1 MSKIMVVD
9 DDTELRENL
18 TEILVDADH
27 EVFSANLSEKALQML
42 KDEAVDL
49 ILLDLIMPGMGGM
62 DAIPLFRR
70 TCPGARII
78 VMTAFSTVGNAVESL
93 KKGAND
99 YIAKPFKI
107 EELLTTV
114 RKNLEEGRFLSCK
127 LFLDMDDT
135 FSSLANVT
143 RRKVLYI
150 LAQEGS
156 VRFMDLARKLDMPDH
171 TKMNFHLKVLK
182 ENGLIEQN
190 EGKSYLLSPRGR
202 QVKECLDFIVKNLTS

>member
-27 EVFSANLSEKALQML
+27 EVFSANQSEKALQML
-42 KDEAVDL
+42 EDEAVDL

-70 TCPGARII
+70 TCPGARVI

>member
-27 EVFSANLSEKALQML
+27 EVFSANQSEKALQML
-42 KDEAVDL
+42 EDEAVDL

-62 DAIPLFRR
+62 DAIPLLRR

>member
-27 EVFSANLSEKALQML
+27 EVFSANQSEKALQML
-42 KDEAVDL
+42 EDEAVDL

>member
-1 MSKIMVVD
+1 MSKILVVD

-42 KDEAVDL
+42 EDEAVDL

-190 EGKSYLLSPRGR
+190 EGKSYLLSPMGR

>member
-1 MSKIMVVD
+1 MSRILVVD

-18 TEILVDADH
+18 TEILKNDGYEVLSADR
-27 EVFSANLSEKALQML
+27 SEKAIELL
-42 KDEAVDL
+42 DDEPVDL

-62 DAIPLFRR
+62 DAIPLFQR

-78 VMTAFSTVGNAVESL
+78 VITAFSTVGNAVESM

-107 EELLTTV
+107 DELLTTV

-135 FSSLANVT
+135 FSSLANIT

-150 LAQEGS
+150 LAQEGT
-156 VRFMDLARKLDMPDH
+156 VRFMDLARKLEMPDH
-171 TKMNFHLKVLK
+171 TKMNFHLKVLR
-182 ENGLIEQN
+182 ENGLIEQDKK
-190 EGKSYLLSPRGR
+190 KSYMLSPVGR